1 MAGKI
6 GICANYGE
14 PRTYSDLPEEEVYPH
29 QAPAMN
35 LIDSISEP
43 HRNQSPATL
52 GVAAMEVI
60 EAACLSAKSGNN
72 VHVASLLLEQPI

>member
-1 MAGKI
+1 
-6 GICANYGE
+6 
-14 PRTYSDLPEEEVYPH
+14 
-29 QAPAMN
+29 MN